1 MVAMANRQPREKLL
15 TIVAIIMAKEGKT
28 DKLRSELERRVAISR
43 REPGCRRYDL
53 HVDNSAPGKFLMYET
68 WVTREHWQRHMQTEY
83 MRELVTM
90 SDDLMDDLELM
101 ELTHL

>member
-1 MVAMANRQPREKLL
+1 
-15 TIVAIIMAKEGKT
+15 
-28 DKLRSELERRVAISR
+28 
-43 REPGCRRYDL
+43 
-53 HVDNSAPGKFLMYET
+53 MYET